1 MKLSH
6 WLRFAASFWFACVAW
21 FLLLVAVLV
30 ANSAH
35 AETAPDNAPPPP
47 WHLPRFDGADDPRD
61 QPPAGALEPPPVLD
75 ARGLYDLVVTCFPT
89 RSWWQPEIALEAR
102 YANDQSSNSGQ
113 IVQAAAE
120 TSSYA
125 GIVARIPLYSALE
138 VDREREREAMRR
150 NVVAQNVGKIEQ
162 LLAARA
168 IARRELGLWRAIEAR
183 SSRRVAAGVTETK
196 EQIDA
201 IAKVAGIE
209 STLMTVAADLTAA
222 KLILVGMCVDRTDV
236 EAAIDRV
243 IKDRT

>member
-1 MKLSH
+1 MKLSP
-6 WLRFAASFWFACVAW
+6 WLRFAAFFWLACVAW
-21 FLLLVAVLV
+21 FVLLVAGVL

-35 AETAPDNAPPPP
+35 AETKIDEREPPP

-75 ARGLYDLVVTCFPT
+75 ARGLYDLVITCFPSPT
-89 RSWWQPEIALEAR
+89 WWKPEIALEGR
-102 YANDQSSNSGQ
+102 YSNQQGDSNALIQ
-113 IVQAAAE
+113 TAAE
-120 TSSYA
+120 TSTYA
-125 GIVARIPLYSALE
+125 GIVARIPLYSSLE
-138 VDREREREAMRR
+138 LDREREREAMRR
-150 NVVAQNVGKIEQ
+150 TVVAQNVGKIEQ

-209 STLMTVAADLTAA
+209 STLMTVSADLTAA
-222 KLILVGMCVDRTDV
+222 KLLLVGMCVDRTDV

-243 IKDRT
+243 IKARS